1 MSGHF
6 GTVPRAWP
14 GSTVVCVAAGPSLTP
29 ADVDAC
35 RGRARVIA
43 VNRSVELAP
52 WADAFFAADGRM
64 WHWEADRLARF
75 AGLTFSLELTAAARA
90 AGCVLLRNRGIWGL
104 SSDPGAIC
112 NGRNSGYGAINL
124 AVLLG
129 AVRIV
134 LLGYDCGPGPDG
146 AKHWHPD
153 HPNGAGPTD
162 LIFRSWRGAFR
173 SLVEPLAAAGVTIL
187 NASRATTLDMFPR
200 VALADVL
207 DGILDNQR
215 STLLESVP

>member
-1 MSGHF
+1 MSSF

-14 GSTVVCVAAGPSLTP
+14 GATVVCVAAGPSLTA
-29 ADVDAC
+29 ADVDLV

-43 VNRSVELAP
+43 VNKSVILAP

-64 WHWEADRLARF
+64 WTWEADRLEAF
-75 AGLTFSLELTAAARA
+75 AGLKFSLELTAASKA

-104 SSDPGAIC
+104 STDPGAIC

-129 AVRIV
+129 AVRII

-146 AKHWHPD
+146 QTHWHGD
-153 HPNGAGPTD
+153 HPHGAGPTD
-162 LIFRSWRGAFR
+162 LIFRSWRAAYR
-173 SLVEPLAAAGVTIL
+173 TLPEPLAAAGVTVQ
-187 NASRATTLDMFPR
+187 NASRATAIDVFPR
-200 VALADVL
+200 VALADDL

-215 STLLESVP
+215 SPLLESVP